1 MGPRSLHDRRV
12 IITGASRG
20 VGRAL
25 ALELAPLGCRFL
37 LTARGEEPLRELAAE
52 VSKLGARSVEMV
64 VGDVTDVEVRSGIGA
79 YVADQWGG
87 LDTLVNNAGVSAH
100 GRFADSSESTLR
112 RVMEVNVFAPA
123 ELTRQLLPLLRAGSD
138 PLVVN
143 VGSILGH
150 RAIPFN
156 SEYCASKFALR
167 GWSESLRAELA
178 RDHIEVLTVS
188 PGSIDTEFFDHL
200 VADQGNIAWVS
211 QKGIP
216 PEAVARQIVR
226 AMRWRR
232 HEIYPNWRGRLLVM
246 INRVCPRLVDWVL
259 SRYG

>member
-1 MGPRSLHDRRV
+1 MGQRSLHDRRV

-25 ALELAPLGCRFL
+25 ALELAPLGSRLL
-37 LTARGEEPLRELAAE
+37 LTSRSEEPLRELVAEAA
-52 VSKLGARSVEMV
+52 KLGAVSADIV
-64 VGDVTDVEVRSGIGA
+64 VGDVTDPEVHSRLSA

-100 GRFADSSESTLR
+100 GRFAKASESTLR
-112 RVMEVNVFAPA
+112 QIMEVNLFAPA
-123 ELTRQLLPLLRAGSD
+123 ELTRRLLPMLKAGRD

-143 VGSILGH
+143 IGSVLGH
-150 RAIPFN
+150 RAVPFN

-167 GWSESLRAELA
+167 GWSESLRAELS
-178 RDHIEVLTVS
+178 RDRIEVLMVS

-200 VADQGNIAWVS
+200 LADQENTPWAG

-216 PEAVARQIVR
+216 PEAVARQVVR
-226 AMRWRR
+226 AMRRR
-232 HEIYPNWRGRLLVM
+232 QHEIYPNWRGRLLVG
-246 INRVCPRLVDWVL
+246 INRLCPRLVDWVL